1 MIETSLSHEL
11 PQPFA
16 AEKGSRMTVTIPL
29 QGSIELGKRLDAVPA
44 EALERAWSAVGGGQ
58 VEALEDPPANTVKVR
73 VYV

>member
-1 MIETSLSHEL
+1 
-11 PQPFA
+11 
-16 AEKGSRMTVTIPL
+16 MTVTIPL